1 MVFQTNQIFE
11 YFWNAWKISQFWMPV
26 GAALRIPNVLLKD
39 RIALAT
45 QLTPN
50 QQLGILLLV
59 DHRCWSV
66 SARHNWIAG
75 RIPMPFWS
83 LPMSKRLQESAS
95 IALAMAAQG
104 DWHKQYP
111 EIDLG

>member
-1 MVFQTNQIFE
+1 M
-11 YFWNAWKISQFWMPV
+11 
-26 GAALRIPNVLLKD
+26 
-39 RIALAT
+39 AT

-50 QQLGILLLV
+50 QLLGTLLLI

-66 SARHNWIAG
+66 TVDPRHTWIAG
-75 RIPMPFWS
+75 RIPMPSWS